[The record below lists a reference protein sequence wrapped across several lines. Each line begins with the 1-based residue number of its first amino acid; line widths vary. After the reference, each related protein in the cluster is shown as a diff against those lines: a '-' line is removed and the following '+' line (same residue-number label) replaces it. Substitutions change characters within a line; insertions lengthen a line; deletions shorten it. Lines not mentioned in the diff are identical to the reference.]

1 MKLKGKVILIISPER
16 WGKVYV
22 SKHHYAL
29 ALAKRGNTVF
39 FLNPPNLFKSL
50 KIDITIID
58 NNLKTIDYKP
68 FFRGSN
74 RLPIVFRKIFHKVL
88 ANKIINSIDLS
99 IDIVW
104 SFDPSSFQYL
114 NAFGAQLNIFHPVDI
129 HRPRFERAIA
139 KHVDLILSTSDRIL
153 ERYKKVNKPKFKIN
167 HGLSYYFL
175 SSESNNNYFIKRPDQ
190 INVGYVGNLHYRFLD
205 IPLLKNI
212 INLNPDIHF
221 YFIGPY
227 EKSNIGEKEL
237 NTEFVEWL
245 KNLNNTYLIGSVA
258 SADLPSYLEKFDL
271 FLMCYTGDY
280 NITEMANP
288 HKILEF
294 LSTGKVVVTHYI
306 DEYKNH
312 DGIICMSK
320 KNSDLPKLFSKVV
333 NNLDAYNSNQKAEER
348 ISFAKN
354 NTYNRQL
361 NRIESIIE
369 NHL

>member
-39 FLNPPNLFKSL
+39 FLNPPDLLKSL

-114 NAFGAQLNIFHPVDI
+114 NAFGAQLNIFHPVDV

-153 ERYKKVNKPKFKIN
+153 DRYKKVNKPKFKIN
-167 HGLSYYFL
+167 H
-175 SSESNNNYFIKRPDQ
+175 
-190 INVGYVGNLHYRFLD
+190 
-205 IPLLKNI
+205 
-212 INLNPDIHF
+212 
-221 YFIGPY
+221 
-227 EKSNIGEKEL
+227 
-237 NTEFVEWL
+237 
-245 KNLNNTYLIGSVA
+245 
-258 SADLPSYLEKFDL
+258 
-271 FLMCYTGDY
+271 
-280 NITEMANP
+280 
-288 HKILEF
+288 
-294 LSTGKVVVTHYI
+294 
-306 DEYKNH
+306 
-312 DGIICMSK
+312 
-320 KNSDLPKLFSKVV
+320 
-333 NNLDAYNSNQKAEER
+333 
-348 ISFAKN
+348 
-354 NTYNRQL
+354 
-361 NRIESIIE
+361 
-369 NHL
+369 